1 MKGYRDRRQLTP
13 RKKYVKNKLVT
24 VFAGFKTPT
33 EETACAVCTSS
44 TANAVPLPLEGKA
57 ENAEIEQKG
66 DVDEQRTDYR
76 TGLGTGFK
84 A

>member
-1 MKGYRDRRQLTP
+1 MKGYRKKTRTAP
-13 RKKYVKNKLVT
+13 RKNVKNKFVVT
-24 VFAGFKTPT
+24 YAGFKTPT
-33 EETACAVCTSS
+33 EATACAACTSS

-66 DVDEQRTDYR
+66 DADEQRTDYR

>member
-13 RKKYVKNKLVT
+13 RKKYVKNKFVVT
-24 VFAGFKTPT
+24 YAGFKTPT
-33 EETACAVCTSS
+33 EATVGAAVTS
-44 TANAVPLPLEGKA
+44 T
-57 ENAEIEQKG
+57 EIEQKG
-66 DVDEQRTDYR
+66 DADEQRTDYR